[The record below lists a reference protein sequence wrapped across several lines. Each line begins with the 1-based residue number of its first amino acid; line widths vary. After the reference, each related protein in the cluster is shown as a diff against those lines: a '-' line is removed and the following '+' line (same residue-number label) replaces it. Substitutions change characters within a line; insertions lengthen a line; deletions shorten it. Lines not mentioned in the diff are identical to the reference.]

1 MEYMKIHNVIQKS
14 PEWHALRALN
24 FTASELGQWALEPVR
39 NCMTVDAIKTELDT
53 LGINRKGIA
62 KRDDLVA
69 LLPDLPEY
77 RTLTDGARTAI
88 LSKIKQHRL
97 AYFRQCDRESLSPED
112 RIWIER
118 EEELAAQSEA
128 AFARNIPVKYG
139 NLLEPFARS
148 AYESLTGFEVEE
160 VGFVESD
167 SGGFGCSPDGL
178 VYDLFGLSHGVEIKC
193 PIPETHLAWLI
204 DGGIPEQHALQ
215 VHCSMAVMDLQ
226 RYDFFSYCP
235 GEKSLHVIVDRDA
248 TTDQLLVGLQTLV
261 AEKAKM
267 LEEIKS
273 IRTA

>member
-1 MEYMKIHNVIQKS
+1 MKIHNVIQKS
-14 PEWHALRALN
+14 PEWHSLRALN

-39 NCMTVDAIKTELDT
+39 NCMTVDEIKAELDT
-53 LGINRKGIA
+53 LGINRKGNV

-69 LLPDLPEY
+69 LLPDFPEY

-97 AYFRQCDRESLSPED
+97 AYFRQCDCNDLSPED
-112 RIWIER
+112 WIWLDR

-160 VGFVESD
+160 VGFVEHD

-178 VYDLFGLSHGVEIKC
+178 IYDLFGLSHGVEIKC

-204 DGGIPEQHALQ
+204 DGGLPEQHALQ
-215 VHCSMAVMDLQ
+215 VHCSMAAIGLQ

-235 GEKSLHVIVDRDA
+235 GEKSLYVIVERDE
-248 TTDQLLVGLQTLV
+248 TTDQLLAGLQALV

-267 LEEIKS
+267 LEKIKS
-273 IRTA
+273 IRNA